1 METLTTFGVAGL
13 LRAGAAEIRAE
24 VEALPEEVLAW
35 HPMPGEWCVKEC
47 LGHIIEA
54 ERRGFAGRIRVLLEH
69 DGDATLVSWDQTAVA
84 RERND
89 CDADSAQLLLEFL
102 GLREASVSLVAS
114 LKPEDMGRG
123 GEHPD
128 VGHLTIGEIVNE
140 WVHHDRNH
148 FKQMLSN
155 VQDYVW
161 DSMGSA
167 QKFSQPR

>member
-1 METLTTFGVAGL
+1 METLTTFSVAGL
-13 LRAGAAEIRAE
+13 LRAGAAGIRAE
-24 VEALPEEVLAW
+24 IEALPEEVLAW
-35 HPMPGEWCVKEC
+35 HPQPGEWCVKEC

-114 LKPEDMGRG
+114 LRPDDMKRG
-123 GEHPD
+123 GEHPV
-128 VGHLTIGEIVNE
+128 VGHVAMYVGDGRMIESPNSASEVRIVPMRTN
-140 WVHHDRNH
+140 DFRGARR
-148 FKQMLSN
+148 F
-155 VQDYVW
+155 
-161 DSMGSA
+161 
-167 QKFSQPR
+167 F

>member
-24 VEALPEEVLAW
+24 VEALPPELLSW
-35 HPMPGEWCVKEC
+35 HPAPGEWCVKEC

-69 DGDATLVSWDQTAVA
+69 DGDATLVSWDQQAVA

-89 CDADSAQLLLEFL
+89 CEAETAQLLLEFL

-114 LKPEDMGRG
+114 LKSEDMRRG
-123 GEHPD
+123 GLHPD

-140 WVHHDRNH
+140 WVFHDRNH
-148 FKQMLSN
+148 FKQILSN
-155 VQDYVW
+155 VQAGVW
-161 DSMGSA
+161 DAMGSA
-167 QKFSQPR
+167 QKFSPE